1 VRENKTGSFK
11 VGSVSG
17 IPINIHIT
25 FILLLAYLIFGG
37 RGQTA
42 LIDTIFIL
50 LVFGCV
56 LIHELAHAL
65 VAKRFGIRT
74 KKITLYPIGGLASIA
89 ETPEARQEVLISL
102 AGPIAN
108 LLIAALIY
116 LTMGLPELNIF
127 TDIFSH
133 GMGTRLF
140 LTNIWLALFNMIPA
154 LPMDG
159 GRVLRA
165 SLNILG
171 VHAVTN
177 ITTGIGIFVSVLF
190 AIGGVYSGE
199 VMLFLMSFVVF
210 VSSVQEFFQAE
221 GRIIATSLKVRDAMV
236 PKERVESFLH
246 GTTVAAAI
254 SRSLTSWQPFFPV
267 TTGNSVIG
275 VVSRTTISDQAAI
288 NKDEYLSEFMTRDFV
303 LLEADAPLKDA
314 LDSGA
319 ANELPIAIV
328 VHNGE
333 YVGVLA
339 YDIVTD
345 LLIVE
350 EMRRKISQEE
360 REREARNDNEGED
373 PTAL

>member
-1 VRENKTGSFK
+1 MRENKTGSFK

>member
-1 VRENKTGSFK
+1 MFENRSGSFK

-25 FILLLAYLIFGG
+25 FIFLLAYLIFGN

-42 LIDTIFIL
+42 LVDTIFIL
-50 LVFGCV
+50 LVFSCV

-65 VAKRFGIRT
+65 MAKRFGIQT
-74 KKITLYPIGGLASIA
+74 KRITLYPIGGLASIA
-89 ETPEARQEVLISL
+89 GTPEARQEVLISL
-102 AGPIAN
+102 AGPAAN

-116 LTMGLPELNIF
+116 VTMALPELNIF
-127 TDIFSH
+127 ADIFSS

-165 SLNILG
+165 SLNLLG
-171 VHAVTN
+171 ARSVTN
-177 ITTGIGIFVSVLF
+177 ITTLVGVVVSVLF

-199 VMLFLMSFVVF
+199 VMLFFMSLVVF
-210 VSSVQEFFQAE
+210 VASTQDFIRAE

-236 PKERVESFLH
+236 PKDRVESFLH
-246 GTTVAAAI
+246 GTTVAAAT

-267 TTGNSVIG
+267 TTGNTVIG
-275 VVSRTTISDQAAI
+275 VISRATITEQAAM
-288 NKDEYLSEFMTRDFV
+288 NNDEYLSEFMIRDFV
-303 LLEADAPLKDA
+303 SLEAEAPLKDA
-314 LDSGA
+314 LDSSA
-319 ANELPIAIV
+319 ATELPIAIV

-333 YVGVLA
+333 YLGVLA
-339 YDIVTD
+339 YDLVAD

-350 EMRRKISQEE
+350 EMRRKIVQDERKHEDRKDKEE
-360 REREARNDNEGED
+360 ED
-373 PTAL
+373 PTVF